1 MMTWTYLIWGAW
13 LALFLI
19 LELLAVFHVAPW
31 VPLSDM
37 AWHLEKLSDVFR
49 WVFFLGLSTLLVH
62 IVSGWPN

>member
-1 MMTWTYLIWGAW
+1 MTWTYLIWGFW

-49 WVFFLGLSTLLVH
+49 WVFFLGLAVLLVH
-62 IVSGWPN
+62 ITAGWPN